1 VKLGTREVMSIDD
14 ELKLLACGEVSIKG
28 RIPRSSNAT
37 FLAEVTLDGETALA
51 VYKPAKGE
59 RPLWDFPPNLFRRE
73 VAAYLLSKALGW
85 NLVPPTIEREGPFGE
100 GSLQRF
106 VEADFEQHYFTLRED
121 AAHHERLKQ
130 ICLFDLLANN
140 ADRKSGHCLL
150 ASDGLIYA
158 IDNALTFHAE
168 PKLRTVIWEFGGQP
182 IPKKTLS
189 DVKRAFASGMPAP
202 LAELL
207 EPEEQE
213 ALLESVKAVLKQRKF
228 PKDASGLRYPWP
240 LI

>member
-1 VKLGTREVMSIDD
+1 M
-14 ELKLLACGEVSIKG
+14 
-28 RIPRSSNAT
+28 
-37 FLAEVTLDGETALA
+37 
-51 VYKPAKGE
+51 
-59 RPLWDFPPNLFRRE
+59 
-73 VAAYLLSKALGW
+73 
-85 NLVPPTIEREGPFGE
+85 GE

-121 AAHHERLKQ
+121 PAHHERLKQ

-150 ASDGLIYA
+150 GPDGQIYA

-168 PKLRTVIWEFGGQP
+168 PKLRTVIWEFGGQS
-182 IPKKTLS
+182 IPKKMVS

-202 LAELL
+202 LAALL
-207 EPEEQE
+207 DAEEQD
-213 ALLESVKAVLKQRKF
+213 ALLGRVKAVVKQRKF

-240 LI
+240 LAGTQPTRPVRASSAAVTC